1 MKDSKSFIEWFVGLC
16 DAESNFLI
24 RIRRNEKKEVSGFEF
39 VFRIALHQ
47 DNWKVLEYIK
57 YTLGGC
63 GRLNT
68 ERNTLVFSIS
78 KLSDIETILIPLFD
92 EFPLNTTKHLDYLN
106 FKKAFFMFKN
116 RKSSKLNLQY
126 LYSIIIK
133 LKDSMNDKR
142 INFVLPESHNIRITG
157 NYLVGLLE
165 GDGSFYLNKHDLTS
179 RISLVTT
186 SVNRL
191 VLEKIREFLL
201 NLLDEYSYMLGSTN
215 KLINISEKKTK
226 SNYKSISILEISQ
239 IDFICNILIPYFDS
253 IEFRTQK
260 FQDYLD
266 FKIIAFLILEG
277 KYLTDRGKKL
287 ILKLGDT
294 MNNNRLS
301 TNPIPLILDETTKS
315 ELDLLIKSE
324 PLIHIDSEGRAKI
337 ISDNK
342 YIRSTY
348 IIKTYFLNGSFNYF
362 TNGVSCAKFLHVS
375 NDTITKRLNDGKP
388 VKNKEGLVVAQCIK
402 RIKVYSSLKSS

>member
-1 MKDSKSFIEWFVGLC
+1 MIVGLC

-47 DNWKVLEYIK
+47 DNRKALEYIK

-116 RKSSKLNLQY
+116 RKYSKLNLQD

-191 VLEKIREFLL
+191 DSARTRGFL
-201 NLLDEYSYMLGSTN
+201 
-215 KLINISEKKTK
+215 
-226 SNYKSISILEISQ
+226 
-239 IDFICNILIPYFDS
+239 P
-253 IEFRTQK
+253 
-260 FQDYLD
+260 
-266 FKIIAFLILEG
+266 
-277 KYLTDRGKKL
+277 
-287 ILKLGDT
+287 
-294 MNNNRLS
+294 
-301 TNPIPLILDETTKS
+301 NPI
-315 ELDLLIKSE
+315 
-324 PLIHIDSEGRAKI
+324 R
-337 ISDNK
+337 
-342 YIRSTY
+342 
-348 IIKTYFLNGSFNYF
+348 
-362 TNGVSCAKFLHVS
+362 
-375 NDTITKRLNDGKP
+375 
-388 VKNKEGLVVAQCIK
+388 
-402 RIKVYSSLKSS
+402 

>member
-1 MKDSKSFIEWFVGLC
+1 MIVGLC

-47 DNWKVLEYIK
+47 DNRKALEYIK

-106 FKKAFFMFKN
+106 FKKAFFMFKY
-116 RKSSKLNLQY
+116 SKLNLQD

-191 VLEKIREFLL
+191 DSARTRGFL
-201 NLLDEYSYMLGSTN
+201 
-215 KLINISEKKTK
+215 
-226 SNYKSISILEISQ
+226 
-239 IDFICNILIPYFDS
+239 P
-253 IEFRTQK
+253 
-260 FQDYLD
+260 
-266 FKIIAFLILEG
+266 
-277 KYLTDRGKKL
+277 
-287 ILKLGDT
+287 
-294 MNNNRLS
+294 
-301 TNPIPLILDETTKS
+301 NPI
-315 ELDLLIKSE
+315 
-324 PLIHIDSEGRAKI
+324 R
-337 ISDNK
+337 
-342 YIRSTY
+342 
-348 IIKTYFLNGSFNYF
+348 
-362 TNGVSCAKFLHVS
+362 
-375 NDTITKRLNDGKP
+375 
-388 VKNKEGLVVAQCIK
+388 
-402 RIKVYSSLKSS
+402 